1 MAPPPPSLCYREL
14 RVASLGTLFFLT
26 PLDAAGDVA
35 GPALSVELAHGV
47 AGLAAFEA
55 PAGLGAPPTTAW
67 AVLGCA
73 RLISGLALA
82 LVTGAEQV
90 AVVRGH
96 PVFRATKVEVHAPP
110 AAHPDDARYVA
121 LLRRGLD
128 PSRAGRG
135 LFFSYGADLTLT
147 SQAAAKR
154 DANAPTTLH
163 ARADPAFWWNK
174 ALAEPLL
181 TSEAEAA
188 YVAPFI
194 IPFIAGHVSSFGPVP
209 LAGGGAPATLTM
221 TLIARRAT
229 SRPGVRHWR
238 RGVDGGGAVA
248 NAVETEQIAS
258 IAVLRPDGAPTA
270 RPCVASF
277 VQARGSI
284 PLLWSQAPHL
294 KYKPT
299 TRVAPPSLGAAAFTK
314 HFDTLTSRYGDVVAV
329 NLANAHGSEGALG
342 DAYAAAVAALPILPG
357 GAVRY
362 VGFDFHA
369 VCGATRYDRLESLWE
384 EVGGDVA
391 AHSYFY
397 APGDGAAR
405 PVPREQTGVVR
416 TNCIDCLDRTNV
428 VQGWLARR
436 ALGAALTDARGGS
449 PDEPLAV
456 ASPAAEAAFKG
467 AWADHGDDVSR
478 QYAGTGALKSG
489 FTRTGKRGL
498 AGLLDDGA
506 KSLARYYLNNFR
518 DGGKQDAL
526 DYTTGAYAPS
536 KDRPSPFASQPSP
549 ALALAAVA
557 LSLALAVSGARSA
570 LTGGVHGVRGLLRA
584 VAAPLVAAAGILQAV
599 RRNGKK
605 LVNKPQLLPE
615 AAAPW

>member
-1 MAPPPPSLCYREL
+1 MPPPPADLCYREL
-14 RVASLGTLFFLT
+14 RVARLGSLFFLT
-26 PLDAAGDVA
+26 PLDAGGEIA
-35 GPALSVELAHGV
+35 GPALSVELSHGV

-55 PAGLGAPPTTAW
+55 PAGLGAAPTTAW

-73 RLISGLALA
+73 RLISGVALA

-90 AVVRGH
+90 AVLRGH
-96 PVFRATKVEVHAPP
+96 PVYRATKVEVHAPP
-110 AAHPDDARYVA
+110 PAHPDDARYVA

-128 PSRAGRG
+128 PARAGRG

-147 SQAAAKR
+147 TQAAAKLA
-154 DANAPTTLH
+154 DGAPTALH
-163 ARADPAFWWNK
+163 ARADAAFWWTK

-181 TSEAEAA
+181 TSEAEARF
-188 YVAPFI
+188 VAPFVV
-194 IPFIAGHVSSFGPVP
+194 PFIAGHVSSFGPLA
-209 LAGGGAPATLTM
+209 LAGGGAPATLTL

-238 RGVDGGGAVA
+238 RGADGGGAVA
-248 NAVETEQIAS
+248 NAVETEQIAD
-258 IAVLRPDGAPTA
+258 IAVARPDGAPPA
-270 RPCVASF
+270 HSCIASF
-277 VQARGSI
+277 VQVRGSI

-299 TRVAPPSLGAAAFTK
+299 TRVAPPSLGAASFTK
-314 HFDTLTSRYGDVVAV
+314 HFDALTARYGDVVAV
-329 NLANAHGSEGALG
+329 NLANGHGSEGALG
-342 DAYAAAVAALPILPG
+342 GAYAAAVAALPILPG

-362 VGFDFHA
+362 VPFDFHA

-384 EVGGDVA
+384 EVGSDVA

-397 APGDGAAR
+397 APGDRSAR
-405 PVPREQTGVVR
+405 PVPREQSGVVR

-436 ALGAALTDARGGS
+436 ALGAALADARGGS

-456 ASPAAEAAFKG
+456 ASSAAEAAFKG

-498 AGLLDDGA
+498 AGLLDDGV
-506 KSLARYYLNNFR
+506 KSIVRYYLNNFR

-536 KDRPSPFASQPSP
+536 KDRPSPFVPQPSP
-549 ALALAAVA
+549 ALPLLAAAV
-557 LSLALAVSGARSA
+557 SLALAVSGARSA
-570 LTGGVHGVRGLLRA
+570 LTGGVDGVRSLLRT
-584 VAAPLVAAAGILQAV
+584 VAAPLAAAAGILAAV